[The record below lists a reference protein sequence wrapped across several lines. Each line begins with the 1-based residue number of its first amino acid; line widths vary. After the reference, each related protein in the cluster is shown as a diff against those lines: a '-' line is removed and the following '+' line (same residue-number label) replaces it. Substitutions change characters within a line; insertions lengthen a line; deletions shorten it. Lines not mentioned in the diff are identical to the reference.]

1 MCNNF
6 RCSTHLCM
14 SLSIHLCVCIWRIPY
29 LMNHTSF
36 NHNVWYACRKWW
48 YLQVLF
54 FIYFF
59 FFRFW
64 FFGLLLGWKGKK
76 QPKMKNNS
84 YIHLEPYLTNSVA
97 YDHDFWYTCAYFPPR
112 WWVWVCGWVYV
123 CVCRGGVL
131 SHFSEHLYRRDFDQ
145 IGILGGN
152 WFFSWGWFFSVE
164 TWKLPVWKIVNTNL
178 KQKKRYQ

>member
-14 SLSIHLCVCIWRIPY
+14 SLSIHLCVCASGAYHISWTIHHLIIMFGTHVGNDDISRC
-29 LMNHTSF
+29 F
-36 NHNVWYACRKWW
+36 F
-48 YLQVLF
+48 LF
-54 FIYFF
+54 FYLF

-84 YIHLEPYLTNSVA
+84 YIHLEPYLTKSVA

-123 CVCRGGVL
+123 CVQRRGA
-131 SHFSEHLYRRDFDQ
+131 EP
-145 IGILGGN
+145 
-152 WFFSWGWFFSVE
+152 FFRTF
-164 TWKLPVWKIVNTNL
+164 I
-178 KQKKRYQ
+178 